1 MREIEK
7 NKPLVT
13 VIMPAFN
20 RENYIS
26 FAIESILNQDY
37 LNFEF
42 IIIDDCSTDAT
53 YNIIQE
59 YAKRDQRIIVLRNKK
74 NKGIVY
80 SLNRCLERSR
90 GKYIARMDDD
100 DISLPE
106 RIEKQVNV
114 MEKDI
119 SIVVA
124 GTYFKPMDEN
134 LEFFGNWVNVCKH
147 EMIKLKMMFE
157 CPICHPT
164 VMIRASFLKENNL
177 KYSYK
182 YQYAE
187 DYKLWSDIIQKG
199 GKIINIPEVLLF
211 YRISNSSISRNRLTS
226 KLQKHNSEII
236 AYHYRQFIL
245 GSEIKS
251 MFLLN
256 HVTPLEFCKKQLIY
270 KAVQEIQINNGQ
282 IDYDKVQQFVQYF
295 CGSESNI
302 HICFIYS
309 SIQLQDLINGIFSIL
324 NNSTVFDHFYFY
336 ILHEGDFVNEKNILN
351 LRKIKDFEFKS
362 INIRKYE
369 NCFNFTTPYFKYL
382 SILKHI
388 NIKKCILINSKIIAR
403 DSLNQMWNL
412 DSKGRTIVAVAE
424 QEMAKINFM
433 NREFMLENCFEN
445 SVLVI
450 NLKHIFKNNIL
461 DKISFL
467 EKTIFIDNNLVS
479 KESVIMN
486 IVFYGNWKNISSRY
500 NTHSNLYLDK
510 MSLYNVE
517 PVLISCINST
527 IYDSKIFINYI
538 QENYRDY
545 IGKILEYNMDNDQY
559 TSAIDIVKNSLSYK
573 IGLRIIQSKTISKTF
588 TLPFALIGIIY
599 QDYIEKKI
607 GSKLESMNVNFKTPN
622 MEDCYDFIE
631 GEKVKQHLAYQLGEC
646 FLKHPVMFVFYS
658 LKIYIKW
665 KKNGKTTF
673 S

>member
-665 KKNGKTTF
+665 KKNGKR
-673 S
+673 

>member
-270 KAVQEIQINNGQ
+270 KAVQEIQINNEQ

-295 CGSESNI
+295 CGLESNI

-545 IGKILEYNMDNDQY
+545 IGKILEYNMD
-559 TSAIDIVKNSLSYK
+559 
-573 IGLRIIQSKTISKTF
+573 
-588 TLPFALIGIIY
+588 
-599 QDYIEKKI
+599 
-607 GSKLESMNVNFKTPN
+607 
-622 MEDCYDFIE
+622 
-631 GEKVKQHLAYQLGEC
+631 
-646 FLKHPVMFVFYS
+646 
-658 LKIYIKW
+658 
-665 KKNGKTTF
+665 
-673 S
+673 

>member
-270 KAVQEIQINNGQ
+270 KAVQEIQINNEQ

-336 ILHEGDFVNEKNILN
+336 ILHEGDFV
-351 LRKIKDFEFKS
+351 
-362 INIRKYE
+362 
-369 NCFNFTTPYFKYL
+369 
-382 SILKHI
+382 
-388 NIKKCILINSKIIAR
+388 
-403 DSLNQMWNL
+403 
-412 DSKGRTIVAVAE
+412 
-424 QEMAKINFM
+424 
-433 NREFMLENCFEN
+433 
-445 SVLVI
+445 
-450 NLKHIFKNNIL
+450 
-461 DKISFL
+461 
-467 EKTIFIDNNLVS
+467 
-479 KESVIMN
+479 
-486 IVFYGNWKNISSRY
+486 
-500 NTHSNLYLDK
+500 
-510 MSLYNVE
+510 
-517 PVLISCINST
+517 
-527 IYDSKIFINYI
+527 
-538 QENYRDY
+538 
-545 IGKILEYNMDNDQY
+545 
-559 TSAIDIVKNSLSYK
+559 
-573 IGLRIIQSKTISKTF
+573 
-588 TLPFALIGIIY
+588 
-599 QDYIEKKI
+599 
-607 GSKLESMNVNFKTPN
+607 
-622 MEDCYDFIE
+622 
-631 GEKVKQHLAYQLGEC
+631 
-646 FLKHPVMFVFYS
+646 
-658 LKIYIKW
+658 
-665 KKNGKTTF
+665 
-673 S
+673 

>member
-270 KAVQEIQINNGQ
+270 KAVQEIQINNEQ

-559 TSAIDIVKNSLSYK
+559 ASAIDIVKNSLSYK

-665 KKNGKTTF
+665 KKNGKR
-673 S
+673 

>member
-270 KAVQEIQINNGQ
+270 KAVQEIQINNEQ

-573 IGLRIIQSKTISKTF
+573 IGLRIIQSKT
-588 TLPFALIGIIY
+588 
-599 QDYIEKKI
+599 
-607 GSKLESMNVNFKTPN
+607 
-622 MEDCYDFIE
+622 
-631 GEKVKQHLAYQLGEC
+631 
-646 FLKHPVMFVFYS
+646 
-658 LKIYIKW
+658 
-665 KKNGKTTF
+665 
-673 S
+673 

>member
-1 MREIEK
+1 
-7 NKPLVT
+7 
-13 VIMPAFN
+13 
-20 RENYIS
+20 
-26 FAIESILNQDY
+26 
-37 LNFEF
+37 
-42 IIIDDCSTDAT
+42 
-53 YNIIQE
+53 
-59 YAKRDQRIIVLRNKK
+59 
-74 NKGIVY
+74 
-80 SLNRCLERSR
+80 
-90 GKYIARMDDD
+90 
-100 DISLPE
+100 
-106 RIEKQVNV
+106 
-114 MEKDI
+114 
-119 SIVVA
+119 
-124 GTYFKPMDEN
+124 
-134 LEFFGNWVNVCKH
+134 
-147 EMIKLKMMFE
+147 
-157 CPICHPT
+157 
-164 VMIRASFLKENNL
+164 
-177 KYSYK
+177 
-182 YQYAE
+182 
-187 DYKLWSDIIQKG
+187 
-199 GKIINIPEVLLF
+199 
-211 YRISNSSISRNRLTS
+211 
-226 KLQKHNSEII
+226 
-236 AYHYRQFIL
+236 
-245 GSEIKS
+245 
-251 MFLLN
+251 
-256 HVTPLEFCKKQLIY
+256 
-270 KAVQEIQINNGQ
+270 
-282 IDYDKVQQFVQYF
+282 
-295 CGSESNI
+295 
-302 HICFIYS
+302 
-309 SIQLQDLINGIFSIL
+309 
-324 NNSTVFDHFYFY
+324 
-336 ILHEGDFVNEKNILN
+336 
-351 LRKIKDFEFKS
+351 
-362 INIRKYE
+362 
-369 NCFNFTTPYFKYL
+369 
-382 SILKHI
+382 
-388 NIKKCILINSKIIAR
+388 
-403 DSLNQMWNL
+403 SLNQMWNL

>member
-658 LKIYIKW
+658 LKIYI
-665 KKNGKTTF
+665 
-673 S
+673 

>member
-646 FLKHPVMFVFYS
+646 F
-658 LKIYIKW
+658 
-665 KKNGKTTF
+665 
-673 S
+673 

>member
-182 YQYAE
+182 HQYAE

-665 KKNGKTTF
+665 KKNGKR
-673 S
+673 

>member
-270 KAVQEIQINNGQ
+270 KAVQEIQINNEQ

-382 SILKHI
+382 SILKYI

-538 QENYRDY
+538 RENYRDY

-658 LKIYIKW
+658 LKIYTKW
-665 KKNGKTTF
+665 KKNGKR
-673 S
+673 